1 MSFFPAGMN
10 RKYPDHPIVGV
21 GGIVF
26 QGDEVLLIKRGKEPG
41 LGQWSIPG
49 GVVRTGEP
57 LKEAVVREVFE
68 ETHLEVEVLALAKIL
83 ERIYRDPDGRVAYHY
98 VLVDFLCRM
107 VSGTLQAD
115 SDAQQAC
122 FVPLADLASYKVVP
136 ITLEVIRRADWLRK
150 NMGTEVLPPGVQGV
164 YD

>member
-26 QGDEVLLIKRGKEPG
+26 QGDQVLLIKRGKEPG

>member
-26 QGDEVLLIKRGKEPG
+26 QGDQVLLIKRGKEPG

-57 LKEAVVREVFE
+57 LKEAVIREVFE